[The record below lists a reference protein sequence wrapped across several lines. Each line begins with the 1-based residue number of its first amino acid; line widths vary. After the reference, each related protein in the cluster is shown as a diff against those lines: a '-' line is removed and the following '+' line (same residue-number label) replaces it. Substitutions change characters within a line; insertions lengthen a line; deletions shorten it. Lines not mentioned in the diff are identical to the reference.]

1 MAVKR
6 KISTKIRK
14 SGMMHKSKNPVKGK
28 ALKNANLRRLHAI
41 NRGKGVRFSKCI
53 SEFCWEFTR
62 ENKFS

>member
-1 MAVKR
+1 
-6 KISTKIRK
+6 
-14 SGMMHKSKNPVKGK
+14 MMHKSKNPVKGK

-41 NRGKGVRFSKCI
+41 NKGKAVRFSKCI